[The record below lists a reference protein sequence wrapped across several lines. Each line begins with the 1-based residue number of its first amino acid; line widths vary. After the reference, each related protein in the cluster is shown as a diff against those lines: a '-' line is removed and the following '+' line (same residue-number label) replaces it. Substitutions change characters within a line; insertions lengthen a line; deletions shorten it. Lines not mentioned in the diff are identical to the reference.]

1 MHLLSPFINFLYTGN
16 LEINAT
22 NAVEVLEAV
31 ELLQLEGEHEVVR
44 KEVSKVLEV
53 ELNQCTSLE
62 ALFPLW
68 DTAVTFSLN
77 CLLDRLLEIVAA
89 RIQLWTLSEKD
100 VQWINRLGWEEM
112 HQVWKNK
119 KGICLKCSDTQ
130 LNEWLQYQQQ
140 LQICRLFFK
149 NSGED
154 DLKIHRNVENIFGST
169 FILQQI

>member
-1 MHLLSPFINFLYTGN
+1 MPLPVHLLSPFINFLYTGN
-16 LEINAT
+16 LDINAS

-31 ELLQLEGEHEVVR
+31 ELLQLDGEHEVVR

-112 HQVWKNK
+112 HQVRKNK
-119 KGICLKCSDTQ
+119 QGICLKCISWLCRYSGGTIYA
-130 LNEWLQYQQQ
+130 LNLKEFCWT
-140 LQICRLFFK
+140 LF
-149 NSGED
+149 
-154 DLKIHRNVENIFGST
+154 
-169 FILQQI
+169 

>member
-1 MHLLSPFINFLYTGN
+1 MPLPVHLLSPFINFLYTGN
-16 LEINAT
+16 LDINAS

-44 KEVSKVLEV
+44 EEVSKVLEV

-119 KGICLKCSDTQ
+119 QGICLSLFLGFADTWAGRS
-130 LNEWLQYQQQ
+130 L
-140 LQICRLFFK
+140 R
-149 NSGED
+149 
-154 DLKIHRNVENIFGST
+154 
-169 FILQQI
+169 

>member
-1 MHLLSPFINFLYTGN
+1 MPLPVHLLSPFINFLYTGN

-44 KEVSKVLEV
+44 EEVSKVLEV

-100 VQWINRLGWEEM
+100 VQWIKRLGWEEM

-119 KGICLKCSDTQ
+119 QGNLFEVYF
-130 LNEWLQYQQQ
+130 LA
-140 LQICRLFFK
+140 LQILGR
-149 NSGED
+149 D
-154 DLKIHRNVENIFGST
+154 DLCVESEGVLLDLVLRWAEDKVREFLSSSGWS
-169 FILQQI
+169 

>member
-1 MHLLSPFINFLYTGN
+1 MCSYFCRNLITGVKVPLPEHLLSPFINFLYTGN
-16 LEINAT
+16 LDINAN

-44 KEVSKVLEV
+44 EEVSKVLEV

-77 CLLDRLLEIVAA
+77 SLLDRLLEIVAA
-89 RIQLWTLSEKD
+89 RIQRWTLSEKD

-119 KGICLKCSDTQ
+119 QGICLKCISWLCRYLGGTIFA
-130 LNEWLQYQQQ
+130 LNLREFCWT
-140 LQICRLFFK
+140 LF
-149 NSGED
+149 
-154 DLKIHRNVENIFGST
+154 
-169 FILQQI
+169 